1 MAPAAVPWPP
11 AFTGTPAVS
20 VIERAIGRGRL
31 SHSLLLAGDDPEGL
45 SAAGLALSPT
55 GSSTAAGDGGTIHPP
70 DRHPD
75 CFQVRPAGRSRSIRV
90 ESIRDLVSR
99 INVSASVSRYKVV
112 VIHDAERM
120 NAQSANIL
128 LKTLEEPPPDTTI
141 LLLTAH
147 PYALLPTI
155 RSRVL
160 HFRFPGMATELEAE
174 GWRPWLADYRG
185 WLGRLLPRAAHAVR
199 ADRSPTS
206 IFSLYG
212 LLARFGLMLD
222 KAASAEI
229 ARRKASIPEGLED
242 DEIAAIEAEAT
253 IGLRL
258 RMFAEVEKAT
268 RAQATEMLVAGDESA
283 RRLLTA
289 SVDCLERSAGL
300 LRVNLNES
308 AVLEDFL
315 LASLRIWTRR

>member
-1 MAPAAVPWPP
+1 MTTAAVPWPP
-11 AFTGTPAVS
+11 AFAGTPAVS

-31 SHSLLLAGDDPEGL
+31 SHSLLLAGDDAEGL
-45 SAAGLALSPT
+45 SAAGLALADRLLNRA
-55 GSSTAAGDGGTIHPP
+55 GSGGLHMPP

-75 CFQVRPAGRSRSIRV
+75 CFQVRPAGKSRSIKV
-90 ESIRDLVSR
+90 DSIRDLVAR
-99 INVSASVSRYKVV
+99 VNVSSSVSKYKVV

-120 NAQSANIL
+120 NTTAANIL
-128 LKTLEEPPPDTTI
+128 LKTLEEPPTDTTI
-141 LLLTAH
+141 LLLTAR

-160 HFRFPGMATELEAE
+160 HFRFPGMATELSVE
-174 GWRPWLADYRG
+174 GWISWLSDYRT
-185 WLGRLLPRAAHAVR
+185 WLGQLSQGVSAGRKAAE
-199 ADRSPTS
+199 S

-212 LLARFGLMLD
+212 LVARFGAMLD
-222 KAASAEI
+222 KAASTEV
-229 ARRKASIPEGLED
+229 ARRKLGLPEGLED

-258 RMFAEVEKAT
+258 RMFSEIEVAT
-268 RAQATEMLVAGDESA
+268 RTHTNEALKAGDEGA

-289 SVDCLERSAGL
+289 SIDALERSAGL

-308 AVLEDFL
+308 AALEDFL
-315 LASLRIWTRR
+315 LACLRIWTKR

>member
-1 MAPAAVPWPP
+1 MTPAAVPWPP

-31 SHSLLLAGDDPEGL
+31 SHSLLLAGDDPVGL
-45 SAAGLALSPT
+45 SGAGLALADRLLNR
-55 GSSTAAGDGGTIHPP
+55 GGAGGQYIPP

-75 CFQVRPAGRSRSIRV
+75 CLQVRPAGRSRSIKV
-90 ESIRDLVSR
+90 DSIRDLVAR
-99 INVSASVSRYKVV
+99 VNVSASVSRYKVV
-112 VIHDAERM
+112 IIHDAERM
-120 NAQSANIL
+120 NSQSANIL
-128 LKTLEEPPPDTTI
+128 LKTLEEPPADTTI

-174 GWRPWLADYRG
+174 GWKPWLADYRS
-185 WLGRLLPRAAHAVR
+185 WLTRLCQGVAAGRQV
-199 ADRSPTS
+199 ADS
-206 IFSLYG
+206 IFTIYG
-212 LLARFGLMLD
+212 LVARFGFMLD
-222 KAASAEI
+222 KAASTEI
-229 ARRKASIPEGLED
+229 ARRKESIPEGLED

-258 RMFAEVEKAT
+258 RMFAEIETAT
-268 RAQATEMLVAGDESA
+268 RAQATEMLGAGDEGA

-289 SVDCLERSAGL
+289 SIDSLERSAGL

-308 AVLEDFL
+308 AALEDYL
-315 LASLRIWTRR
+315 LACLRIWTRR